1 MFHLLRAPY
10 IRISMLSSSIKD
22 VQTIAVCDDLY
33 DTGSYLDELSELH
46 CRNKDAHR
54 QFRCVRV
61 CLLL

>member
-1 MFHLLRAPY
+1 
-10 IRISMLSSSIKD
+10 MLSSSIKD